1 MTKRPSAQ
9 VEADVYFRWK
19 QVRLFL
25 PVQKLPVMLWGCL
38 TLFMSPS
45 VLCGS
50 SWLHPLFKVQ
60 LCMRD
65 KVFDSETRSC
75 LLLRLMLLLSL
86 RLSAA
91 HDTIS
96 VTGVCYW
103 SHHRIPSHT
112 PKTLNL
118 FLVSVV
124 SYLCLNGRWCCR
136 MAWGEWGLKSDLP
149 LGHLSRKCL
158 FGASILRQKIW
169 FLLFF
174 FLAQPSRQYIMS
186 TVSSTHS
193 AIRGISHS
201 HYMVI
206 SRLSQQHVE
215 GTAVAILQANS
226 TATSSTRHPLTP
238 LDIFKDTWWH
248 FHQCLVVTQ
257 TRNVSILDC
266 SNQNKCIKPNVMFP

>member
-124 SYLCLNGRWCCR
+124 SYFCLNGQWCCR

-174 FLAQPSRQYIMS
+174 FLAQ
-186 TVSSTHS
+186 
-193 AIRGISHS
+193 
-201 HYMVI
+201 
-206 SRLSQQHVE
+206 
-215 GTAVAILQANS
+215 NS
-226 TATSSTRHPLTP
+226 P
-238 LDIFKDTWWH
+238 
-248 FHQCLVVTQ
+248 V
-257 TRNVSILDC
+257 VSILC
-266 SNQNKCIKPNVMFP
+266 PQFPVPTVPSVAYHIHIIWLSAACHNSMWRGRRWRYYKPTALPHQAPGIHSRHWIFLRTPGDISISVLWWPKLGTSQSLIAATKTSV